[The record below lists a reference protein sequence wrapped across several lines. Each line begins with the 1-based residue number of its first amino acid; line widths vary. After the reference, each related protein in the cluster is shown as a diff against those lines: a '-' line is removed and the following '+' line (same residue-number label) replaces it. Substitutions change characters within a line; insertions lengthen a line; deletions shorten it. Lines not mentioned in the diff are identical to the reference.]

1 MHIIRFFKRVFLGE
15 FCWFSGYRLCNHYG
29 KHVLKRQQL
38 FLVIFVAHLQVE
50 KSIFRA
56 PFKSLIEGF
65 QLLAENFS
73 EFTLH
78 SNKRTTSWFISTR
91 TLDRSLSIRA
101 VLMYLSFVLGGGSKF
116 WTKNLGSKLFIAGH
130 PSCNVSLQF
139 VPRGGHKHPA
149 EHSHL
154 SFLLMGEEHV
164 SQGRHQ
170 LLQSLSV
177 CVGQ

>member
-1 MHIIRFFKRVFLGE
+1 M
-15 FCWFSGYRLCNHYG
+15 
-29 KHVLKRQQL
+29 
-38 FLVIFVAHLQVE
+38 LVISVAHSQVE
-50 KSIFRA
+50 KPIFRA
-56 PFKSLIEGF
+56 PFKSLTERF
-65 QLLAENFS
+65 QLLAENCS

-78 SNKRTTSWFISTR
+78 SNKRTMSWFISTR
-91 TLDRSLSIRA
+91 TLDRSLSIYE
-101 VLMYLSFVLGGGSKF
+101 VLMYLFFVLGGGSKF
-116 WTKNLGSKLFIAGH
+116 WTKNLGSKLFIAGQ

-154 SFLLMGEEHV
+154 SFSLMGEEHV

-170 LLQSLSV
+170 LLKSLSV